1 MHVGPLPGK
10 GHADAGRAS
19 VLDMS
24 LPNPLHRPYPPDVYT
39 GEHGE
44 ATAWLRPDATG
55 PDLTHARGG
64 RCEYLATGDS
74 TGGLFGMYR
83 WTFGEGESGPP
94 PHFHRS
100 ITESFYVLEGRVR
113 VHDGTDW
120 VTASAGDFL
129 HVPHGGVHGFRGANH
144 ARMLLMFTPGAPR
157 EDYFETLAAVGHG
170 MPMTD
175 DERAAFMLH
184 HDTYW
189 V

>member
-1 MHVGPLPGK
+1 
-10 GHADAGRAS
+10 
-19 VLDMS
+19 MS
-24 LPNPLHRPYPPDVYT
+24 LPNPLHRPYPPDTYT
-39 GEHGE
+39 GEQGE
-44 ATAWLRPDATG
+44 ATAWLRPDETA
-55 PDLTHARGG
+55 PELTNSSGG
-64 RCEYLATGDS
+64 SCEYLATGDS
-74 TGGLFGMYR
+74 TGGLYGLYR
-83 WTFGEGESGPP
+83 WTFGAGESGPP

-100 ITESFYVLEGRVR
+100 ITESFYILEGRVR

-129 HVPHGGVHGFRGANH
+129 HVPQGGIHGFRGADH

-175 DERAAFMLH
+175 DERAAFMVQ